1 MIEVKN
7 SVNPKSD
14 ATSWTKKLYEQ
25 FLQQGKIP
33 QELSPLSFY
42 IVSNTSANYPLKIST
57 KNEDIEVKVI
67 NAKEISEKCC

>member
-14 ATSWTKKLYEQ
+14 ATLGIKKLYEQ

-33 QELSPLSFY
+33 QELNPLSFF
-42 IVSNTSANYPLKIST
+42 IVSNTPTNYPIKIST
-57 KNEDIEVKVI
+57 KEDEIEVKVI
-67 NAKEISEKCC
+67 NAKELSL

>member
-14 ATSWTKKLYEQ
+14 ATSGMKKLYEL

-42 IVSNTSANYPLKIST
+42 IVSNTSANYHF
-57 KNEDIEVKVI
+57 I
-67 NAKEISEKCC
+67 N